1 MSEGARCHAGVTWL
15 RAPGTSHG
23 PLGRS
28 VCLLP
33 GLPNAK
39 AGRKASYGR
48 RKQTATGCL
57 CKQLLSHPALGLP
70 RRNM

>member
-28 VCLLP
+28 VCSLACQMPKQGGKLAMAE
-33 GLPNAK
+33 GSKQQRDAF
-39 AGRKASYGR
+39 ASS
-48 RKQTATGCL
+48 C
-57 CKQLLSHPALGLP
+57 
-70 RRNM
+70 